1 MILFIFAIHLKH
13 VIILLA
19 TMFTLFPF
27 GGNEDHI
34 RSCPVHAVY
43 STPSVSAWQPQSSLG
58 HIHVLAGTMSR
69 AGKLLMCD
77 RHSLK
82 PINPSPS
89 YLNLGLIWRVIVSR
103 QVKPCAFLLDFY
115 QAPAQRDLRAIH
127 SGGGK
132 KMTDIYLN
140 IKVTQKWGITF
151 SCNEKII
158 LQRQE
163 EAIPVGEELVRRISI
178 RIWRMNMIKLL
189 WSP

>member
-1 MILFIFAIHLKH
+1 MILYIFAIHLKH

-19 TMFTLFPF
+19 TMFTLFPLR
-27 GGNEDHI
+27 GNEDHI

-103 QVKPCAFLLDFY
+103 QVKPCAFLLAFY

-132 KMTDIYLN
+132 KNDRHLFKHKGHPKMGNNLFMQWKNYTAETRGSDSSW
-140 IKVTQKWGITF
+140 WGACAQNF
-151 SCNEKII
+151 D
-158 LQRQE
+158 
-163 EAIPVGEELVRRISI
+163 
-178 RIWRMNMIKLL
+178 
-189 WSP
+189 